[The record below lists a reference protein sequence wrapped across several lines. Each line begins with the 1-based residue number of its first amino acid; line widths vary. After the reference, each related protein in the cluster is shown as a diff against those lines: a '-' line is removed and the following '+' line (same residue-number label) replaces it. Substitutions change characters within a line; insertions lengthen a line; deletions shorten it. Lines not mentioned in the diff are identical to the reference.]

1 MNLKNQE
8 KILIVEDQINIR
20 RILSKRLKN
29 RGYKTLTTSNG
40 REALKLLSF
49 FLPDLIILDI
59 MLPGINGYEICKQIR
74 KKSSIPI
81 IFLTALGT
89 VGDQVK
95 GFEIGAT
102 DYIVK
107 PFSIEEIEHR
117 IFLAL
122 KKTIKEKNQDKGK
135 LSKINIGKIKI
146 DFKKRSLL
154 KEKLTFRLTEIEI
167 KLLKLF
173 LNEKDKVFSRE
184 EIINRVWGFNSFNHS
199 DSRIVDVYISKLRSK
214 IEDEPNNP
222 QYIHTIRGAGYKFS
236 FKKPT
241 L

>member
-107 PFSIEEIEHR
+107 PFSI
-117 IFLAL
+117 
-122 KKTIKEKNQDKGK
+122 KEKNQDKGK

-222 QYIHTIRGAGYKFS
+222 HYIHTIRGAGYKFS